1 MCDDVSARQRFHSC
15 RNIPHRPTPG
25 EPVFLSGRDA
35 RPIFCNLSIDLTGGW
50 LRAFLP
56 VLVWATLVW
65 LIGGIDDVPG
75 DENLTKHFDEV
86 AHLVMYGLLGF
97 LSGRAWR
104 MLGGGVTVGVI
115 LVVLA
120 LGMGVADEWRQLSMS
135 GRTGSVTDWLAD
147 AAGVLGGFFLA
158 AT

>member
-1 MCDDVSARQRFHSC
+1 MSA
-15 RNIPHRPTPG
+15 P
-25 EPVFLSGRDA
+25 EA
-35 RPIFCNLSIDLTGGW
+35 RPIFCALSSHLTKGW

-65 LIGGIDDVPG
+65 LIGGMEEVPG
-75 DENLTKHFDEV
+75 DENVTKHFDEV

-104 MLGGGVTVGVI
+104 LLGGGVTVGIV

-120 LGMGVADEWRQLSMS
+120 LGMGGADEWRQLGLS

-147 AAGVLGGFFLA
+147 AVGVLSGFFLA
-158 AT
+158 ATYARQRQRT